1 MNIYLQLLLGRQL
14 YSRQSKFIGILRE
27 LLLESGKL
35 ATISTSNIL
44 QNLAVFN
51 SNILFRACPFF
62 SHRFS
67 KIL

>member
-44 QNLAVFN
+44 QNLAVVTT
-51 SNILFRACPFF
+51 I
-62 SHRFS
+62 
-67 KIL
+67 KVI